1 MTIPTEA
8 VKASLTSSHT
18 QSVINIFVLI
28 TLVIGIFASTIGV
41 INNQRQANYTA
52 CLARYNSMAQAS
64 SQARAALNQEQID
77 ATNKVI
83 VTVATARTRKA
94 VATALHNFT
103 VTQDKIADQKAQH
116 PVPPGPNKVCK

>member
-1 MTIPTEA
+1 MTIPAEA
-8 VKASLTSSHT
+8 VKASLASKHT
-18 QSVINIFVLI
+18 QSVINVFVLI

-41 INNQRQANYTA
+41 INNQRQANYTG

-64 SQARAALNQEQID
+64 SQARASLNQEQID

-83 VTVATARTRKA
+83 VTVATAKTQRA
-94 VATALHNFT
+94 VANALHEFT
-103 VTQDKIADQKAQH
+103 KTQDQIAAQKAQH